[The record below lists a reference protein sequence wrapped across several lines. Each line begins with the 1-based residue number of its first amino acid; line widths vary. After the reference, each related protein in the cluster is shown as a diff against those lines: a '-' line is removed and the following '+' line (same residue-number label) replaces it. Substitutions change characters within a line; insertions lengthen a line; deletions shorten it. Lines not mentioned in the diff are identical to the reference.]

1 MASKPF
7 DTYLLSAPSQYA
19 LVNNHDPNNDEDEEQ
34 LKQQSLDYEKL
45 IYAGGVFSSALFA
58 TWISWMPFLNVL
70 LPGMSEENKL
80 TTISHTFKQFNPLV
94 MVYLS
99 GPLTI
104 FFLFRVYRT
113 FINHKIS
120 SMHKKIIFLD
130 LLLSQ
135 YSLFVVLQYEAIP
148 GTIHYVFTFITIA
161 TLYLYHLI
169 VVDETAHSHNNLKKT
184 VGVLGFGALVTFAII
199 LQNDDTDLETTLWTV
214 ACVAEVVGICFLGL
228 LDVID
233 IYVFGRNFDDK
244 DTNYRHQKKS

>member
-1 MASKPF
+1 MTFQSPNNW
-7 DTYLLSAPSQYA
+7 LSPAGPHYT
-19 LVNNHDPNNDEDEEQ
+19 LVNNHDSKNNEEEEK
-34 LKQQSLDYEKL
+34 LRQQSIDYDKL

-70 LPGMSEENKL
+70 LPGMSDENKL

-113 FINHKIS
+113 FINPSLS

-148 GTIHYVFTFITIA
+148 GTLHYVFTFITIA
-161 TLYLYHLI
+161 TLYIYHGI
-169 VVDETAHSHNNLKKT
+169 VVNETQHTHNNLKKT
-184 VGVLGFGALVTFAII
+184 IGVLGFGALVTFAVI
-199 LQNDDTDLETTLWTV
+199 LQNDDLDHETTLWTV

-233 IYVFGRNFDDK
+233 IYVFGRDLDDK
-244 DTNYRHQKKS
+244 DDHDHHQKRS